1 MEGKELVEIIPI
13 GRENAI
19 RSEDLARLVGA
30 KGIRNHRGYKY
41 MVWVE
46 KAWI

>member
-30 KGIRNHRGYKY
+30 KGIFNNYFIGDFYNR
-41 MVWVE
+41 VS
-46 KAWI
+46 